1 MLLPPGLPVA
11 DPLGRPLALAVSA
24 SALVALPG
32 AWSLWRAARAS
43 GRSSRGARLLA
54 VGVVVALAG
63 PLLALLCAW
72 MLLADE
78 WYDVREQRMMLAG
91 LMSLGVIVGSPMLGW
106 GLLRLPGIGDT
117 PGVRMR
123 HLLDG
128 LTVGAAIFIFGWA
141 LIINPN
147 SAWFP
152 LPDRGGCIPVAVAA
166 SIAPLIV
173 GLAMILAV
181 RVPAPRRPIARA
193 AVGAAAVSVAGTG
206 LAVGI
211 CYDLVWMVLTGG
223 LLLPA
228 GVFLM
233 AYKPR
238 WREVRAEI
246 GAPAP
251 TSGLL
256 TALLPVSAI
265 LVATVYQ
272 AVRSGGTLDV
282 PTIVAGMFVG
292 LLLVARQHLGYQDV
306 KRYATRLADSERHFR
321 ELAHTDP
328 LTGLSNRRGLLR
340 TLFEDA
346 VDGPPCTLLAIDL
359 DGFKNI
365 NDMRGHDVGDDVL
378 VEVGQRLRLN
388 LRPGDVAARL
398 GGDEFAVLMWAGPK
412 DALEVA
418 QRLLGVL
425 AKAYQA
431 RQGMAYLSASI
442 GLAGCARADS
452 VPMLMRNADLA
463 LRFAKQRGKNRVE
476 EYSAEYDEWLRRRTT
491 VEHELRGAIER
502 DELSVVFQPVVALPS
517 MRPVGAEALI
527 RWHHP
532 QLGKINPDEFIPI
545 AEESGLIQSVGM
557 WVLNQACRQLAR
569 WLADGHDVW
578 VSVNVSPRE
587 LHPAEYVNRVA
598 DVVRAHRVPLS
609 RLVFEV
615 TEQAV
620 AEDLEELKIR
630 LSTLRDM
637 GARIALDDFGSGY
650 SSLSQL
656 RHLPVDILKID
667 HSLVRDMGR
676 DARPAPMVDV
686 VVRLGH
692 RLGLEVIAEGIGDIT
707 QRQVVE
713 QAGCRFGQG
722 SLFGWGV
729 PAEHMEA
736 LLASAQPLHN
746 GHPLPGGGVGPAAAM
761 APPTPLPAQL
771 PPPQAATPVSQPV
784 GEVDSAAEMRKS

>member
-1 MLLPPGLPVA
+1 
-11 DPLGRPLALAVSA
+11 
-24 SALVALPG
+24 
-32 AWSLWRAARAS
+32 
-43 GRSSRGARLLA
+43 
-54 VGVVVALAG
+54 VVVLAG
-63 PLLALLCAW
+63 PLIAIVTAATVYGSGW
-72 MLLADE
+72 TAH
-78 WYDVREQRMMLAG
+78 QHHRMILAG
-91 LMSLGVIVGSPMLGW
+91 LISLGVIVGVPALGW
-106 GLLRLPGIGDT
+106 GLLRLPGIGDA
-117 PGVRMR
+117 PGVRTR

-128 LTVGAAIFIFGWA
+128 LTIGAALFICGWV
-141 LIINPN
+141 LVINPN

-152 LPDRGGCIPVAVAA
+152 LPDRGGCIPVAVAGVLT
-166 SIAPLIV
+166 PLMV
-173 GLAMILAV
+173 GLAITLST
-181 RVPAPRRPIARA
+181 RVQPPRRPIGRA
-193 AVGAAAVSVAGTG
+193 ACGAACAVVAGTA
-206 LAVGI
+206 LATGI
-211 CYDLVWMVLTGG
+211 CYALPWMVVAGG
-223 LLLPA
+223 LLLPVGIA
-228 GVFLM
+228 LM
-233 AYKPR
+233 AIRPK
-238 WREVRAEI
+238 WREVRAEN
-246 GAPAP
+246 PVPPP

-256 TALLPVSAI
+256 TALAPVLAI
-265 LVATVYQ
+265 LVATAYQ
-272 AVRSGGTLDV
+272 VSRNDSLDL
-282 PTIVAGMFVG
+282 PTIIAGMIVG

-346 VDGPPCTLLAIDL
+346 AGGPPCTLLAVDL

-398 GGDEFAVLMWAGPK
+398 GGDEFAVLMWARP
-412 DALEVA
+412 AEAMIVA
-418 QRLLGVL
+418 QRLLDVL
-425 AKAYQA
+425 SKPYHA

-463 LRFAKQRGKNRVE
+463 LRFAKQSGKNRVE
-476 EYSAEYDEWLRRRTT
+476 EYSQEYDEWLRRRTT

-502 DELSVVFQPVVALPS
+502 DELAVVFQPVVALPS
-517 MRPVGAEALI
+517 MRPVGAEALM

-532 QLGKINPDEFIPI
+532 ELGQVRPDEFIPI
-545 AEESGLIQSVGM
+545 AEESGLILTMGM
-557 WVLNQACRQLAR
+557 WVLNEACRQLSR

-587 LHPAEYVNRVA
+587 LHPAEYVTRVA
-598 DVVRAHRVPLS
+598 EVLRSHRVPAS

-620 AEDLEELKIR
+620 ATDLDELKAR
-630 LSTLRDM
+630 LASLRDM

-656 RHLPVDILKID
+656 RDLPVDILKID
-667 HSLVRDMGR
+667 HSLVV
-676 DARPAPMVDV
+676 DAGLRASQPAPMVDI

-692 RLGLEVIAEGIGDIT
+692 RLGLEVIAEGIEDVA
-707 QRQVVE
+707 QRTVVE

-722 SLFGWGV
+722 RLSGWGV

-736 LLASAQPLHN
+736 LLASAQPMITALPAPQ
-746 GHPLPGGGVGPAAAM
+746 PLPHQGGS
-761 APPTPLPAQL
+761 
-771 PPPQAATPVSQPV
+771 SQPL

>member
-1 MLLPPGLPVA
+1 MLLPSGLPVA
-11 DPLGRPLALAVSA
+11 APPPLERPLALAASV

-43 GRSSRGARLLA
+43 GRSSRGPRLLA
-54 VGVVVALAG
+54 AGVVVVLAG
-63 PLLALLCAW
+63 PLLALLAA
-72 MLLADE
+72 LAYFADG
-78 WYDVREQRMMLAG
+78 WQDDTHSRMMLGG
-91 LMSLGVIVGSPMLGW
+91 LVAAGVIIGAPTLGW

-128 LTVGAAIFIFGWA
+128 LTIGAALFICGWV
-141 LIINPN
+141 LVINPN

-152 LPDRGGCIPVAVAA
+152 LPSRGGCLPVA
-166 SIAPLIV
+166 IAGILTPLMA
-173 GLAMILAV
+173 GLALTLAT
-181 RVPAPRRPIARA
+181 RVQPPRRPIGRA
-193 AVGAAAVSVAGTG
+193 AIGAAAIVVAGTG
-206 LAVGI
+206 LATGI
-211 CYDLVWMVLTGG
+211 CYGLVWMILAGGG
-223 LLLPA
+223 LLPI
-228 GVFLM
+228 GVALM
-233 AYKPR
+233 AFRPR
-238 WREVRAEI
+238 WRRVRAELEL
-246 GAPAP
+246 PAP

-256 TALLPVSAI
+256 TALAPVLAI
-265 LVATVYQ
+265 LLATGYQ
-272 AVRSGGTLDV
+272 ASSNDGTLDL
-282 PTIVAGMFVG
+282 PTIVAGMIVG
-292 LLLVARQHLGYQDV
+292 LLLVARQQLGYLDV

-346 VDGPPCTLLAIDL
+346 VGGPPCTLLAIDL
-359 DGFKNI
+359 DGFKNV

-398 GGDEFAVLMWAGPK
+398 GGDEFAVLMWARPA
-412 DALEVA
+412 DAMVVA
-418 QRLLGVL
+418 ERLLGVL
-425 AKAYQA
+425 CRPYQA
-431 RQGMAYLSASI
+431 RQGLVYLSASI
-442 GLAGCARADS
+442 GLAGCAEADS

-476 EYSAEYDEWLRRRTT
+476 EYSQDYDEWLRRRTT

-502 DELSVVFQPVVALPS
+502 DELRVHFQPVVSLPS
-517 MRPVGAEALI
+517 MRPIGAEALL

-532 QLGKINPDEFIPI
+532 KLGGVKPDEFIPI
-545 AEESGLIQSVGM
+545 AEESGLIVPLGM
-557 WVLNQACRQLAR
+557 WVLNEACRQLSR
-569 WLADGHDVW
+569 WLSDGHDVW

-587 LHPAEYVNRVA
+587 LHPAEYVTRVA
-598 DVVRAHRVPLS
+598 EVLRAHRVPAS

-620 AEDLEELKIR
+620 AEDLEELKAR
-630 LSTLRDM
+630 LAALRDM

-667 HSLVRDMGR
+667 HSLVVDVGVR
-676 DARPAPMVDV
+676 DAQPGPMVDV
-686 VVRLGH
+686 VVRMGH
-692 RLGLEVIAEGIGDIT
+692 RLGLEVIAEGIGDPA
-707 QRQVVE
+707 QRATVE
-713 QAGCRFGQG
+713 RAGCRFGQG

-736 LLASAQPLHN
+736 LLASAQPIIVA
-746 GHPLPGGGVGPAAAM
+746 PTSPAALPA
-761 APPTPLPAQL
+761 APAVPPTALPAQ
-771 PPPQAATPVSQPV
+771 PTPKSQHV

>member
-1 MLLPPGLPVA
+1 
-11 DPLGRPLALAVSA
+11 
-24 SALVALPG
+24 
-32 AWSLWRAARAS
+32 
-43 GRSSRGARLLA
+43 
-54 VGVVVALAG
+54 
-63 PLLALLCAW
+63 
-72 MLLADE
+72 
-78 WYDVREQRMMLAG
+78 
-91 LMSLGVIVGSPMLGW
+91 
-106 GLLRLPGIGDT
+106 T
-117 PGVRMR
+117 
-123 HLLDG
+123 
-128 LTVGAAIFIFGWA
+128 
-141 LIINPN
+141 
-147 SAWFP
+147 
-152 LPDRGGCIPVAVAA
+152 
-166 SIAPLIV
+166 
-173 GLAMILAV
+173 
-181 RVPAPRRPIARA
+181 
-193 AVGAAAVSVAGTG
+193 
-206 LAVGI
+206 
-211 CYDLVWMVLTGG
+211 CYDLVWMVLIGG

-228 GVFLM
+228 GVFAM

-238 WREVRAEI
+238 WREVRAAI

-256 TALLPVSAI
+256 TALLPVTAI
-265 LVATVYQ
+265 LVATAYQ
-272 AVRSGGTLDV
+272 AVRSRGTLDM
-282 PTIVAGMFVG
+282 PTIAAGMVVG
-292 LLLVARQHLGYQDV
+292 LLLVGRQHLGYQDV

-398 GGDEFAVLMWAGPK
+398 GGDEFAVLMWCGP
-412 DALEVA
+412 AEAMEVA
-418 QRLLGVL
+418 QKLLGVL

-502 DELSVVFQPVVALPS
+502 GELSVVFQPVVSLPS

-532 QLGKINPDEFIPI
+532 ELGKINPDEFIPI
-545 AEESGLIQSVGM
+545 AEESGLIQSVGT
-557 WVLNQACRQLAR
+557 WVLNQACRQLSR

-587 LHPAEYVNRVA
+587 LHFAEYVNRVA
-598 DVVRAHRVPLS
+598 EVVRAHRVPLS

-620 AEDLEELKIR
+620 AEDLEELKTR
-630 LSTLRDM
+630 LTTLRDM

-667 HSLVRDMGR
+667 HSLVRDMGFR
-676 DARPAPMVDV
+676 DSQPAPMVDV

-692 RLGLEVIAEGIGDIT
+692 RLGLEVIAEGIGDIA

-736 LLASAQPLHN
+736 LFASAQPLHN
-746 GHPLPGGGVGPAAAM
+746 GPPPLGDGSPRGTRSAGPAAAM
-761 APPTPLPAQL
+761 APPTPLPSAMPL
-771 PPPQAATPVSQPV
+771 PPAQAATPVSQPV